1 MSGNQSVQDP
11 SLLRFMQSKKPQ
23 ARQSK
28 LMPFKEQIAFL
39 KAQGFSDNQVIE
51 YLKEE
56 KGVEISQPAFNI
68 FFHKY
73 IKNQAVKTVSTTIEQ
88 KPVNVVLQKPIIKQQ
103 NKEKQV
109 VEINKTEERLP
120 EKPQEKN
127 SQIHISRMSDK
138 EAQDWLSPAK

>member
-1 MSGNQSVQDP
+1 MTENQSVQDP
-11 SLLRFMQSKKPQ
+11 SLLRFMQSKKPL

-73 IKNQAVKTVSTTIEQ
+73 IKNQPIKTVSTTVEQ
-88 KPVNVVLQKPIIKQQ
+88 KTINAVSQKSTTRQQ

-109 VEINKTEERLP
+109 VEISKTEERLP
-120 EKPQEKN
+120 NKPQEKDN
-127 SQIHISRMSDK
+127 QIHISRISDE
-138 EAQDWLSPAK
+138 EAQYWLSPAK